1 MTGLLEGF
9 LDPQYVPVVSWIIIA
24 AIALLLIYLAYR
36 VVRMLTS
43 GTFIAG
49 GRNRRTRLA
58 VMDAAAVDDKRRL
71 VLVRRDDVEHLILI
85 GGPTDVVVEQD
96 IRMIAKSTR
105 TLPGEQTS
113 TAEPTEFSAEPA
125 PAPRPPVTA
134 PVRPPHREGRL
145 PERPIASR
153 PATERAAP
161 PVARPASASQ
171 PASQPATPQP
181 PAAPQ
186 QPVAR
191 SAPTVPP
198 PSAAPATPP
207 RQEATPRPAA
217 AVQPPAPR
225 PEPAKSGYFSSFQN
239 RPSQPNPPMTRT
251 PPTQG
256 AAPAP
261 SARPAA
267 VAAPTASPASESL
280 DDTLLQEL
288 EDSLE
293 LTDRGGNSSSD
304 RGLEDEMSKL
314 LGELSRDR
322 K

>member
-1 MTGLLEGF
+1 MTGLLEGVV
-9 LDPQYVPVVSWIIIA
+9 DPQYEAAVSWIIIGA
-24 AIALLLIYLAYR
+24 AALLLIYIAYR
-36 VVRMLTS
+36 IVRMLTS

-105 TLPGEQTS
+105 TLPGEQ
-113 TAEPTEFSAEPA
+113 AEPA
-125 PAPRPPVTA
+125 DLAPEAVPAPRVPVTA
-134 PVRPPHREGRL
+134 PVRAAHRESR
-145 PERPIASR
+145 PSERPVPSR
-153 PATERAAP
+153 PAAERAAP
-161 PVARPASASQ
+161 PLSRPSTPQ
-171 PASQPATPQP
+171 QATPQTAAPQP
-181 PAAPQ
+181 PAAQQ

-191 SAPTVPP
+191 REPAAPV
-198 PSAAPATPP
+198 PSASPVPAP
-207 RQEATPRPAA
+207 RQDAPPRPAA
-217 AVQPPAPR
+217 PVQPPAVR

-239 RPSQPNPPMTRT
+239 RAAQPNPPMTRT
-251 PPTQG
+251 PPAPG

-261 SARPAA
+261 SVRPATA
-267 VAAPTASPASESL
+267 VTPMPSSASGNL
-280 DDTLLQEL
+280 DDALLQEL

-293 LTDRGGNSSSD
+293 LTDRGGGSASD